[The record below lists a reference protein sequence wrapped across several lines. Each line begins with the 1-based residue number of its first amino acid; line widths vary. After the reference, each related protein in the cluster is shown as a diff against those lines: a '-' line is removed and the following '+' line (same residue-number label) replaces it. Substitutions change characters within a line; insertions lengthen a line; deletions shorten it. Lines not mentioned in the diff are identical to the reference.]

1 MSRDHHWFHI
11 APFTGLDGFLAE
23 RGIAPADLLQRCQ
36 ISPATFIDPDSRIP
50 RALALRM
57 INEVPRITGDPFA
70 PLRVVNRQTWSD
82 YGAGGRSVLQA
93 ETLADAVAAFARV
106 AHLTQSGT
114 RIDLDTTSAN
124 ARLSITSIGTST
136 EDTALHLLTGVQW
149 LYRTVGLAG
158 DQAPIEVRLGQPASR
173 LTSDYEGFLGA
184 NLAFGGDRYEVVFD
198 RGLLDLPVIG
208 RLANGSSGRRHK
220 LATDRLDDLRAV
232 HLMVA
237 DALPRIRPTVERVA
251 AKFGIPECHRV
262 PIKDNI
268 ILRRHLAACGLLL
281 THERG
286 CSLRLGVSEAH
297 GSVWVG
303 CSWDFVAKWDFSR

>member
-1 MSRDHHWFHI
+1 MSIVVVPMIGGMPNFNDWTFMVSGCNSVTNTSTPLESSAVNDSGR
-11 APFTGLDGFLAE
+11 P
-23 RGIAPADLLQRCQ
+23 
-36 ISPATFIDPDSRIP
+36 SPVHTK
-50 RALALRM
+50 
-57 INEVPRITGDPFA
+57 
-70 PLRVVNRQTWSD
+70 
-82 YGAGGRSVLQA
+82 
-93 ETLADAVAAFARV
+93 DAVAAFARV

-281 THERG
+281 TRAG
-286 CSLRLGVSEAH
+286 MFAATGGFRNA
-297 GSVWVG
+297 VWVG